1 MPDDEPRLYLMD
13 GIDELQLEEDGK
25 VYRPGDAMPKNLSH
39 AKRVSLQAA
48 GVRFETRHDEPVLMP
63 DGTPAEMAAAEQ
75 IDPPAGGPAVVAAV
89 EPMPP
94 APETSADEP
103 APQPRRAARK
113 DSD

>member
-75 IDPPAGGPAVVAAV
+75 IEGPAVVAAV